1 MVRVDLRL
9 KYKTDFNSQTQSTTS
24 LLPELSFEE
33 VEEYFS
39 ELWSEQMPSNEIVN
53 GKNCN
58 PSTSAEMYPQ
68 ILSSSSSDEHLCNN
82 RNHFSTNRL
91 SISLTNAV
99 NHRMNL
105 VENKRR
111 RRWKTMARSMI
122 PKEQFFIP

>member
-39 ELWSEQMPSNEIVN
+39 ELWSEQMP
-53 GKNCN
+53 
-58 PSTSAEMYPQ
+58 TEMYPQ